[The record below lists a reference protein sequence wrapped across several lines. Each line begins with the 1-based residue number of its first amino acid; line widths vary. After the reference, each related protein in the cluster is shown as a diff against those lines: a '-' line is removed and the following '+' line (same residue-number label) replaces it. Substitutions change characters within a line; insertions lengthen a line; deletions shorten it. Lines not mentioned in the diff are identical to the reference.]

1 MKASTPKLSSTR
13 AKFIQKLH
21 NAITL
26 HDGPVVQW
34 TLNQESFVVLQP
46 ETFCEVVL
54 PTFCR
59 HTSFASFERQ
69 LHFYR
74 YVVVF
79 HCSHRLVFYSPVSIP
94 SFFGTPRFKFTY
106 WSPTERTVCWTDV
119 LFWNWTTILTISISF
134 FFVLCQFSTNGSI
147 WN

>member
-74 YVVVF
+74 YVVVR
-79 HCSHRLVFYSPVSIP
+79 SHRLVFFSPVSIP

-106 WSPTERTVCWTDV
+106 
-119 LFWNWTTILTISISF
+119 
-134 FFVLCQFSTNGSI
+134 
-147 WN
+147 